1 MNEVAN
7 APFLFQMLGMSAIY
21 MWLLTAASVM
31 EVISLALILVAII
44 LRHSDGRDSYRPST
58 PNFTTP
64 ELELT
69 TYNTTMYDHN

>member
-1 MNEVAN
+1 MSEIAN
-7 APFLFQMLGMSAIY
+7 APFLFQMLGTSAIY

-44 LRHSDGRDSYRPST
+44 LRHGGNRDSCRQST

-64 ELELT
+64 ELKLT